1 VAQVHD
7 PYRVLGLPRSASL
20 DEVKRAYRRLAKQH
34 HPDSG
39 GQRTLARFLE
49 IQAAYE
55 QLVGGGPN
63 GPNGQPGSGGP
74 RTPWQA
80 DAARADATRRAYG
93 TRPRRTGTPR
103 DDARTAGRSGSPRPS
118 GESRRPEAEKRRGP
132 RKATLGSTS
141 YDEAVDQPFDPDWAG
156 SSWYGTTSGTYWT
169 LNPREYADPRK
180 HGPEYQ
186 ARARRAAA
194 EDPAGLDPEADFDPD
209 PSPDLATEPE
219 SGARPEAASTDPTEP
234 AEQTAT
240 DGPAGAG
247 SGWRPAAETS
257 AGTDWSAMP
266 GSIDEGTRSHRA
278 GAASWP
284 GDSRLPPQDDGGIGA
299 PPFDPGAVLPSIAR
313 MFDPRIRRRP
323 AARLGLA
330 LAGGIPVALWLAWL
344 LGELTGCGRFAASC
358 EPRMVWVA
366 WLVGLVLVGALVLVP
381 AIAAVLAAG
390 AAGALLVAV
399 PATVILTATGGA
411 RVPDQS
417 GLVLGVVL
425 MGGWLVGV
433 GVATSRWLR
442 LRSSGRPGPVS

>member
-1 VAQVHD
+1 MAFVHD
-7 PYRVLGLPRSASL
+7 PYRVLGLPRGASL

-55 QLVGGGPN
+55 QLVGGGPG
-63 GPNGQPGSGGP
+63 GPVGQPGSAGP

-93 TRPRRTGTPR
+93 TRPRRTGTAR
-103 DDARTAGRSGSPRPS
+103 DGAGASGPSSSRRSPPS
-118 GESRRPEAEKRRGP
+118 GEPRRPEADKRRGP

-141 YDEAVDQPFDPDWAG
+141 YDEAVDQPFDPDWTG

-194 EDPAGLDPEADFDPD
+194 DDPAEPD
-209 PSPDLATEPE
+209 VEPDLASEPE
-219 SGARPEAASTDPTEP
+219 SDPQPETASAGEP
-234 AEQTAT
+234 APEPEPEPEPE
-240 DGPAGAG
+240 PADVSTGAG
-247 SGWRPAAETS
+247 PGWRPAAETL
-257 AGTDWSAMP
+257 AGADWSATP
-266 GSIDEGTRSHRA
+266 GSIDEATRSH
-278 GAASWP
+278 GSAAPPWP
-284 GDSRLPPQDDGGIGA
+284 GDGRPPPRGDGGIGA
-299 PPFDPGAVLPSIAR
+299 APFDPGAVLPNLVR
-313 MFDPRIRRRP
+313 MFDPRTRRRP
-323 AARLGLA
+323 AARLALA
-330 LAGGIPVALWLAWL
+330 LAGGIPVCLWLAWL

-358 EPRMVWVA
+358 EPRMMWVA
-366 WLVGLVLVGALVLVP
+366 WLAGIVLVGALVLLP

-390 AAGALLVAV
+390 AAGALAVAV
-399 PATVILTATGGA
+399 PATFILAATGGA

-417 GLVLGVVL
+417 ALVLGVAL
-425 MGGWLVGV
+425 MAGWLVGV
-433 GVATSRWLR
+433 SVTTSRWLR
-442 LRSSGRPGPVS
+442 SSRRPGPVS

>member
-1 VAQVHD
+1 MAQLHD
-7 PYRVLGLPRSASL
+7 PYRVLGLPRNASL

-55 QLVGGGPN
+55 QLVGSGPGGP
-63 GPNGQPGSGGP
+63 GGQPGSAGP

-103 DDARTAGRSGSPRPS
+103 DDGGSTGRAGGRPPSS
-118 GESRRPEAEKRRGP
+118 GEPGRPEPDKRRGP

-169 LNPREYADPRK
+169 LNPHEYADPRK

-186 ARARRAAA
+186 ARARRAA
-194 EDPAGLDPEADFDPD
+194 EDPARPDPD
-209 PSPDLATEPE
+209 TEPGLATEPE
-219 SGARPEAASTDPTEP
+219 SDPAPEATSADPAGA
-234 AEQTAT
+234 AEQAPA

-247 SGWRPAAETS
+247 SGWRPTAETS
-257 AGTDWSAMP
+257 PGTDWSATP
-266 GSIDEGTRSHRA
+266 GSIDEGTRNRPPA
-278 GAASWP
+278 TAPWP
-284 GDSRLPPQDDGGIGA
+284 GDSRPPNLA
-299 PPFDPGAVLPSIAR
+299 K
-313 MFDPRIRRRP
+313 MFDPRTRRRP
-323 AARLGLA
+323 AGRLA
-330 LAGGIPVALWLAWL
+330 LALVGGIPVSLWLAWL

-358 EPRMVWVA
+358 EPRVMWVA
-366 WLVGLVLVGALVLVP
+366 WLLGLVLVGALVLVP
-381 AIAAVLAAG
+381 GIAAVLAAG
-390 AAGALLVAV
+390 AVGALAVAI
-399 PATVILTATGGA
+399 PATFILTATGGA
-411 RVPDQS
+411 RMPDES
-417 GLVLGVVL
+417 GLVLGVAL

-433 GVATSRWLR
+433 GVAAGRWR
-442 LRSSGRPGPVS
+442 RRSGRPGPVS

>member
-1 VAQVHD
+1 VQD
-7 PYRVLGLPRSASL
+7 PYRVLGLPRNASL

-55 QLVGGGPN
+55 QLVGGGPG
-63 GPNGQPGSGGP
+63 GPGGQPGSTGP

-80 DAARADATRRAYG
+80 DATRADATRRAYG

-103 DDARTAGRSGSPRPS
+103 DDRGSTGRSGSRPPSS
-118 GESRRPEAEKRRGP
+118 GEPGRPEADKRRSP

-186 ARARRAAA
+186 ARARRAADEQA
-194 EDPAGLDPEADFDPD
+194 RSDSETE
-209 PSPDLATEPE
+209 PDLATKPE
-219 SGARPEAASTDPTEP
+219 SDAAPDAEAADPGET
-234 AEQTAT
+234 AEQAPT
-240 DGPAGAG
+240 DDPAGAG

-257 AGTDWSAMP
+257 PGTDWSATP
-266 GSIDEGTRSHRA
+266 GSIEQRTRNSRP
-278 GAASWP
+278 AAPWP
-284 GDSRLPPQDDGGIGA
+284 GDSRPPPRDEGGFGA
-299 PPFDPGAVLPSIAR
+299 PPFDPGAVLPTLAR
-313 MFDPRIRRRP
+313 MFDPRTRRRP

-358 EPRMVWVA
+358 EPRAMWVA
-366 WLVGLVLVGALVLVP
+366 WLVALVLVGALVLVP
-381 AIAAVLAAG
+381 GIAAVLTAG
-390 AAGALLVAV
+390 AAGALAVAV
-399 PATVILTATGGA
+399 PATFILTATGGA
-411 RVPDQS
+411 RMPEES
-417 GLVLGVVL
+417 GLVLGVAL
-425 MGGWLVGV
+425 MAGWLVGV
-433 GVATSRWLR
+433 GVSARRWR
-442 LRSSGRPGPVS
+442 RSSGRPGPVS

>member
-1 VAQVHD
+1 MAFVHD
-7 PYRVLGLPRSASL
+7 PYRVLGLPRGASL

-55 QLVGGGPN
+55 QLVGGGPG
-63 GPNGQPGSGGP
+63 GPGGQPGSAGP
-74 RTPWQA
+74 RTPWHA

-93 TRPRRTGTPR
+93 TRTRRSGTPR
-103 DDARTAGRSGSPRPS
+103 DDGGTSGPSGGRPPPS
-118 GESRRPEAEKRRGP
+118 GEPRRPEADKRRGP

-141 YDEAVDQPFDPDWAG
+141 YDEAVDQPFDPDWTG

-194 EDPAGLDPEADFDPD
+194 DDPAGPDGEGDP
-209 PSPDLATEPE
+209 ATEPD
-219 SGARPEAASTDPTEP
+219 SDPQPETAFAEEP
-234 AEQTAT
+234 APEPEPEPDAE
-240 DGPAGAG
+240 PAPADVSTGAG
-247 SGWRPAAETS
+247 PGWRPAAETS
-257 AGTDWSAMP
+257 AGADWSATP
-266 GSIDEGTRSHRA
+266 GSIEEGTRSQ
-278 GAASWP
+278 GSAAPPWP
-284 GDSRLPPQDDGGIGA
+284 GDSRPPPRGDGGIGV
-299 PPFDPGAVLPSIAR
+299 PPFDPGAVLPTLAR
-313 MFDPRIRRRP
+313 MFDPRTRRRP
-323 AARLGLA
+323 AARLALA
-330 LAGGIPVALWLAWL
+330 LAGGIPICLWLVWL

-358 EPRMVWVA
+358 EPRAVGVA
-366 WLVGLVLVGALVLVP
+366 WLIGLVLVGALVLLP

-390 AAGALLVAV
+390 AAGALTVAV
-399 PATVILTATGGA
+399 PATFILAATGGA

-417 GLVLGVVL
+417 ALVLGVVL

-433 GVATSRWLR
+433 SVTTSRW

>member
-1 VAQVHD
+1 MAQVHD
-7 PYRVLGLPRSASL
+7 PYRVLGLPRGASL

-55 QLVGGGPN
+55 QLIGGGPA
-63 GPNGQPGSGGP
+63 GQPGSAGP

-93 TRPRRTGTPR
+93 TRPRRPGTPR
-103 DDARTAGRSGSPRPS
+103 DDGGTSRRSGGRPPS
-118 GESRRPEAEKRRGP
+118 SAGTAREDGEKRRGP

-156 SSWYGTTSGTYWT
+156 GSWYGTTSGTYWT

-186 ARARRAAA
+186 ARARRAA
-194 EDPAGLDPEADFDPD
+194 EDPARPDPEP
-209 PSPDLATEPE
+209 ATEPDPE
-219 SGARPEAASTDPTEP
+219 SERGPEAASGT
-234 AEQTAT
+234 
-240 DGPAGAG
+240 GPAREPESPPADAPADAPTGAG
-247 SGWRPAAETS
+247 PGWRPAAETS
-257 AGTDWSAMP
+257 AGAEWSATP
-266 GSIDEGTRSHRA
+266 GSIDEGTPGRPA
-278 GAASWP
+278 GAPWP
-284 GDSRLPPQDDGGIGA
+284 GDSRPPPDDDGGIDA
-299 PPFDPGAVLPSIAR
+299 PFDPGAVLAR

-344 LGELTGCGRFAASC
+344 LGELSGCGRFAASC
-358 EPRMVWVA
+358 EPRVMWVA
-366 WLVGLVLVGALVLVP
+366 WLAGLVLVGALVLVP
-381 AIAAVLAAG
+381 GVAALLAAG
-390 AAGALLVAV
+390 AAGALVAAV

-411 RVPDQS
+411 RMPDES
-417 GLVLGVVL
+417 SLVLGISL
-425 MGGWLVGV
+425 MTGWLVGV
-433 GVATSRWLR
+433 GVATRRWLG
-442 LRSSGRPGPVS
+442 SSGRAGPVS